1 MMWRDQMRGIYHIA
15 LKDMKTYYLKPPA
28 ISWGMVFPLAW
39 TLAFYLRNPGDF
51 AELVPG
57 LLAMTIVF
65 STTAAEAV
73 VINFEL
79 RLGTLERLL
88 LAPLTVTSVL
98 LGKVLGG
105 FLFGLIMT
113 GIVAAGSIIYLG
125 LQPDISGM
133 ALISSISLLVF
144 SSMGAF
150 FSVSVREVFEAQ
162 TLLNLPRFLM
172 VFLCGVVYPV
182 SALPEGLQLLARLLP
197 LTYTVQGLKASIFQ
211 AEGPALLRDFLVLS
225 FFLILF
231 LLPAIKLL
239 QRRFS

>member
-133 ALISSISLLVF
+133 ALISLISLLVF
-144 SSMGAF
+144 SAMGAF

-231 LLPAIKLL
+231 LLPAIRLL

>member
-1 MMWRDQMRGIYHIA
+1 MWQEQLGGIYHIA

-39 TLAFYLRNPGDF
+39 TLAFYLRSPGNF

-57 LLAMTIVF
+57 LLAMTILF

-88 LAPLTVTSVL
+88 LAPVSITSVL

-105 FLFGLIMT
+105 FLFGLLMT
-113 GIVAAGSIIYLG
+113 AIVAAASIFYLG
-125 LQPDISGM
+125 LHPDILGL
-133 ALISSISLLVF
+133 ALIAVPSLMVF
-144 SSMGAF
+144 SSMGAL
-150 FSVSVREVFEAQ
+150 FSVSVKEVFEAQ
-162 TLLNLPRFLM
+162 TLLNLPRFFM

-182 SALPEGLQLLARLLP
+182 SALPEALQLMARLLP
-197 LTYTVQGLKASIFQ
+197 LTYTVQGLQASFFPVG
-211 AEGPALLRDFLVLS
+211 GPVFLQDFVILLI
-225 FFLILF
+225 FLILF
-231 LLPAIKLL
+231 LLPAVRLL
-239 QRRFS
+239 HRRFR

>member
-1 MMWRDQMRGIYHIA
+1 MRGIYHIA

-231 LLPAIKLL
+231 LLPAIRLL